1 MLSLI
6 LAGLL
11 AGATLQT
18 EEVSDVPGAHDE
30 AATKGPVWLDSHYNA
45 AVAQARDQ
53 GSLLLV
59 AFLPEWSDFSNKLR
73 AETLPDPTVSG
84 ELCGL
89 LCLEVDVDDPR
100 GAQIQRLHQVTSFPA
115 LVLVGADGRIEDRI
129 DGFIPAA
136 PLVGELQ
143 RIKSGQGT
151 VSDFQARSD
160 AAPDDLA
167 IRSALAT
174 KLVAVGRDRDAGRL
188 YNTIRADDPTG
199 ASVTGARL
207 QLQDAIDD
215 IVAAAGPDGPPA
227 WDTTPLMDAL
237 ESIENERARF
247 EGFARLA
254 DIEQARGQP
263 GLALEA
269 LRSAWQRIPPTLVLD
284 WGMDLVF
291 IFWEREDV
299 VEGEPELMLEVAEQ
313 VAAWAEEVV
322 DPEGDDHGYTLP
334 AGPDETPEMW
344 LSRRLDALALAAF
357 SNGDVDRAVALAERC
372 QTLWPDNEE
381 YAGRVGLF
389 LAGR

>member
-18 EEVSDVPGAHDE
+18 EEVPDVPGAHDE
-30 AATKGPVWLDSHYNA
+30 AATKGPVWLDTHYNA
-45 AVAQARDQ
+45 AVGQAREQ

-100 GAQIQRLHQVTSFPA
+100 GAQIVRLHQVTSFPA

-151 VSDFQARSD
+151 VSDFQTRAD

-207 QLQDAIDD
+207 RLQDAIDD

-227 WDTTPLMDAL
+227 WDTAPLMDAL

-269 LRSAWQRIPPTLVLD
+269 LRSAWERIPPTLVLD

-291 IFWEREDV
+291 IFWEREDE

-372 QTLWPDNEE
+372 QTLWPENEE